1 VRRGLLGA
9 LALLLIGLAVAVPVA
24 VTTFVGTER
33 AVTIGA
39 HNATARPTFDGHIRI
54 MAGPLL
60 PELRMPS
67 DAPLGIGAQVILR
80 DSPDT
85 DLERVLAQDAAI
97 ASQPEGEIAA
107 MTSEI
112 SQMAFLA
119 LQRGAA
125 VGVMAMVLAAG
136 VWWAVG
142 PRRRRELRRSWPPT
156 PRQALVAGAMGIVLI
171 GALMVYLPDP
181 STHRET
187 AWVPIRQEFP
197 ELPDEPRLARVEIS
211 RGAASATSKA
221 IVEGALDT
229 YRESLRFY
237 SDLAR
242 KAEGLAVR
250 APEPGQSTALVV
262 TDRHDNVGMDPVARQ
277 VADAAQVSF
286 VLDLGDDTSN
296 GASWEAFSINSLRQ
310 TFADLPIVAVAGNHD
325 TGRHVRQEMERQDF
339 LILDG
344 EPVEVEGVR
353 ILGESDPRSS
363 GLTAGYNGNESDN
376 IQAISE
382 QDEALARTA
391 CEDGEV
397 TLLAT
402 HSSASARRTLEQGCV
417 DLAISGHLHRQ
428 VGPTTVEGPAG
439 TATSLTIGS
448 TGGAVYAFALGTKLR
463 RDAQV
468 AVLTFEDGRV
478 VGFQIVTF
486 RPGAEIV
493 IGDYTPL
500 PGPAPATVD

>member
-1 VRRGLLGA
+1 MRRVVGV
-9 LALLLIGLAVAVPVA
+9 LALIAVGLVVGLPVA
-24 VTTFVGTER
+24 AATFVDTER

-39 HNATARPTFDGHIRI
+39 HNAMASPTFDGHVTIV
-54 MAGPLL
+54 AGPLL

-67 DAPLGIGAQVILR
+67 DALLGIGAEVVLR

-112 SQMAFLA
+112 TEMATAA

-125 VGVMAMVLAAG
+125 AAVIAIVLALA

-142 PRRRRELRRSWPPT
+142 ARRRRELREQWPPA
-156 PRQALVAGAMGIVLI
+156 PRTALVAGLMGIVLL
-171 GALMVYLPDP
+171 GALMAYVPDP
-181 STHRET
+181 STQRAT

-197 ELPDEPRLARVEIS
+197 ELPDNPRLAQVQIS
-211 RGAASATSKA
+211 RGAATATSRA
-221 IVEGALDT
+221 IVQGALDT
-229 YRESLRFY
+229 YNASTAFY
-237 SDLAR
+237 ENLTEKTVGIGVRPPD
-242 KAEGLAVR
+242 EG
-250 APEPGQSTALVV
+250 QTTALVV
-262 TDRHDNVGMDPVARQ
+262 TDRHDNVGMDPVARE
-277 VADAAQVSF
+277 VGRSADISF

-296 GASWEAFSINSLRQ
+296 GASWETFSINSLRE
-310 TFADLPIVAVAGNHD
+310 TFADVPIVAVAGNHD
-325 TGRHVRQEMERQDF
+325 TGDHILDAMRRNDF
-339 LILDG
+339 VVLDG

-376 IQAISE
+376 IAAIRE
-382 QDEALARTA
+382 QDELLARTA
-391 CEDGEV
+391 CEDGDV

-402 HSSASARRTLEQGCV
+402 HSGASADETVAAGCV
-417 DLAISGHLHRQ
+417 DLAISGHLHYQ
-428 VGPTTVEGPAG
+428 VGPTSTEGPNG
-439 TATSLTIGS
+439 TTTKLTIGS

-463 RDAQV
+463 REAQV

-478 VGFQIVTF
+478 VGLQVVAFK
-486 RPGAEIV
+486 PGARIE

-500 PGPAPATVD
+500 PVATPPAVE